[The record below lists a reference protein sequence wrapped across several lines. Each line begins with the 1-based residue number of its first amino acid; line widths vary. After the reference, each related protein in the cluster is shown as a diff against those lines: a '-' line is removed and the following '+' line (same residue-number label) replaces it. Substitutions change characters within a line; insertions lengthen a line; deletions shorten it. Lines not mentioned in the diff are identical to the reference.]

1 MCRGHKTI
9 NKTVCKVKFKINKNL
24 EDKIEYPPKG
34 SMLDHDDVYVLTS
47 DIVVVCTTILF
58 TLCNTHIRPCSF
70 KFRLERFFRSASI
83 LGAEMRAMAITGR
96 EPHAKLKF

>member
-47 DIVVVCTTILF
+47 DIVVVCTTIYLLYAIHTYDLVVLNF
-58 TLCNTHIRPCSF
+58 VQND
-70 KFRLERFFRSASI
+70 FFVLLPVSV
-83 LGAEMRAMAITGR
+83 
-96 EPHAKLKF
+96 PK